1 MNSIRTKDLIAG
13 VLFGACI
20 AITMALIV
28 VGVLLKTKQGEPE
41 PVTPEPV
48 EEAYVPYPWKGS
60 VVCKH
65 GNMHLYSVD
74 GLVYYLVTA
83 QPAGWL
89 WEMFREDGTA
99 IFYHQPERVFCSAI
113 PEENESE

>member
-1 MNSIRTKDLIAG
+1 MNHIRTKDMIAG
-13 VLFGACI
+13 MVFGVCI
-20 AITMALIV
+20 AVSMALFV
-28 VGVLLKTKQGEPE
+28 VGVRGLLKIKQGEPE
-41 PVTPEPV
+41 PVPV
-48 EEAYVPYPWKGS
+48 EEAYEPASWKGS

-65 GNMHLYSVD
+65 GNMQLYSVD

-89 WEMFREDGTA
+89 WEMFREDGTV

-113 PEENESE
+113 PEENE

>member
-1 MNSIRTKDLIAG
+1 MSHLRTKDLIAG

-28 VGVLLKTKQGEPE
+28 VGVLLKTKQGED

-48 EEAYVPYPWKGS
+48 EEAYEPYPWKGS

-65 GNMHLYSVD
+65 GNMQLYSVD
-74 GLVYYLVTA
+74 GLVFYRVSA

-89 WEMFREDGTA
+89 WEMFQEDGTV

-113 PEENESE
+113 PEENDNE